1 MLSERDLTD
10 LKNRGIRVEDVYQ
23 QVEFFRNGFP
33 WMDLEKSA
41 VIGDGILK
49 LSESEVDQWA
59 NQFDV
64 LKSNLQIL
72 KMVPASGA
80 ATRMFKSLFE
90 HISEG
95 KSNKES
101 DLFLSRL
108 HEFAF
113 SKALL
118 SLCQSQDSNEIIKT
132 LLEEKGLDYGSLPK
146 GLLAFHSYEDGSRT
160 P

>member
-1 MLSERDLTD
+1 MLSERDLVD

-33 WMDLEKSA
+33 WMNLEKSA

-49 LSESEVDQWA
+49 LSESEVGHWV
-59 NQFDV
+59 NQFDI
-64 LKSNLQIL
+64 LKANLQIV

-113 SKALL
+113 
-118 SLCQSQDSNEIIKT
+118 
-132 LLEEKGLDYGSLPK
+132 
-146 GLLAFHSYEDGSRT
+146 
-160 P
+160 